1 MPDKMRRFTSWN
13 VKYDTQRIKDT
24 IDAMRPDMHAR
35 YQAAMARMLVVDT
48 KVKQVLNVNKVSTIL
63 YVPYLSFARQ
73 IWKLS
78 REQDIAGDSL
88 QLAAR
93 VLRDKWH
100 ARNLDADVLVEVQ
113 KAVFSVQEDKA

>member
-1 MPDKMRRFTSWN
+1 
-13 VKYDTQRIKDT
+13 
-24 IDAMRPDMHAR
+24 
-35 YQAAMARMLVVDT
+35 
-48 KVKQVLNVNKVSTIL
+48 
-63 YVPYLSFARQ
+63 VPYLSFARQ